1 MVDGQVRGS
10 LPGEPHDISDLPGR
24 GRVSCTGFIES
35 VTYPPASERARF
47 SAIVVENIIHGAVP
61 ASPARMRVVWLG
73 RRKVPGLE
81 PGAKLHFE
89 GMIMEHDG
97 LPTMFNPRYEI
108 LTRQER

>member
-10 LPGEPHDISDLPGR
+10 LPGEPHEISDLPAR

-35 VTYPPASERARF
+35 VTYPPASERAQF
-47 SAIVVENIIHGAVP
+47 SAIVVENITHGGVA
-61 ASPARMRVVWLG
+61 ASPARLRVVWLG

-89 GMIMEHDG
+89 GMVTERDG